1 MDNCNCCVHLC
12 SKFTTCIPGSANPI
26 LFFSLSKCLSQRP
39 VENSKQS
46 INQKSICSVLF
57 WVLSDLSCPQ
67 EAYCPFG
74 DAELTYKKKYRHI
87 LLMTAYICDI
97 DDRSSEEKRSKI
109 CENDYVICI
118 YIRKISHSML
128 NMVVHFL
135 RTHL

>member
-1 MDNCNCCVHLC
+1 
-12 SKFTTCIPGSANPI
+12 
-26 LFFSLSKCLSQRP
+26 
-39 VENSKQS
+39 
-46 INQKSICSVLF
+46 
-57 WVLSDLSCPQ
+57 
-67 EAYCPFG
+67 
-74 DAELTYKKKYRHI
+74 
-87 LLMTAYICDI
+87 MTAYICDI